1 MAITAA
7 CLCHSSHHHRAF
19 PSGPYKYRS
28 LAAGPPLARLRG
40 FQAPRMLGSKRSQSR
55 KTGGCPSLSAAMK
68 RLALFSGP
76 RRRLRHKKKKRNRRR
91 KISSL
96 TRAMAS
102 VHVNSGTQSAAVKP
116 SGSSARPQNQTQ
128 QTGTTNDYSGK
139 TAMASVRVTSGTQS
153 VALKPA
159 ATNARPRLVVWTKNG
174 VGPRPANRPANNQG
188 HRHVHLPAT
197 REEPMDVDPP
207 RDAEEPM
214 EVDPPLREQAWSYP
228 GMSLASTVRA
238 RQEQRRSARTAPYA
252 RRSLRA
258 HH

>member
-7 CLCHSSHHHRAF
+7 CLCHSSHHHCAF

-28 LAAGPPLARLRG
+28 LAASPPLARLRG
-40 FQAPRMLGSKRSQSR
+40 FQEQRMLGSKRSQSR
-55 KTGGCPSLSAAMK
+55 KMGGCPSLSAAMS
-68 RLALFSGP
+68 RLVLFSGP
-76 RRRLRHKKKKRNRRR
+76 RRRLRHKKQKRNRRR

-102 VHVNSGTQSAAVKP
+102 V
-116 SGSSARPQNQTQ
+116 
-128 QTGTTNDYSGK
+128 
-139 TAMASVRVTSGTQS
+139 RVTSGTQS
-153 VALKPA
+153 AALKPA
-159 ATNARPRLVVWTKNG
+159 ATNARPWHVFWTKSA

-197 REEPMDVDPP
+197 REEPMEVDPP

-228 GMSLASTVRA
+228 GMSLVSSVRA
-238 RQEQRRSARTAPYA
+238 RQEQCRSAWTAPYA